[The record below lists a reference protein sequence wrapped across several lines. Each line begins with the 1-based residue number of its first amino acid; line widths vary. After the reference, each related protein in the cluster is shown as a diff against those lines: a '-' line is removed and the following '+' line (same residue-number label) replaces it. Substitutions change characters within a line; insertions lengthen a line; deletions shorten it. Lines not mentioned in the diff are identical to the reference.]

1 MNFLVNIYAII
12 ANIAKTK
19 YKGSNNML
27 VEKEQI
33 LKAKSKLG
41 EKNADIIA
49 EVLNLE
55 KYDAVNKKAL
65 CPWHL
70 EDTPSFIYN
79 PKTFGFHCFRGDTGV
94 ITKQGVFRIDSLLDK
109 EIEVINGNGEWEKTR
124 FHFCGEQQIYKLEL
138 TSRCKGKTLYTT
150 GEHDWI
156 VRSKTKKVPTKNLKK
171 GYRLS
176 STWVP
181 MQDGL
186 KPSVEGMQ
194 HGFIYGDGY
203 LNRRNVKQRQ
213 NVYYARICTE
223 DKLCFCKSVFSQ
235 IFPPPKSELESIPG
249 CSLGCVKVKAATDL
263 KKVPQLNSSLE
274 YLYGFLIGLFVADGN
289 RSDETAIFSSSK
301 LKDLT
306 AIRNICTIVGIPT
319 YSISSQTRD
328 ESSNMGLIHLD
339 HKQTMY
345 TLRMVKSAVTQDF
358 YFGNKRM
365 ISPNTYSSHLGYKVV
380 SVEKTSETSPVYC
393 CETSTQSFV
402 LEDFILT
409 GNCFGCSKNT
419 DIIDAYMHTGLTYLE
434 ALQKLFELAK
444 MPISFGEKGVQTKY
458 QYKYPHEEPLN
469 GKELVY
475 KYLKQRGISEE
486 TVDRCDVRQDKN
498 GNIVFNYYDTNDVL
512 CLVKY
517 RPSHKIDKSKGE
529 IKSWCQKGA
538 DTTPLLFNMNRVNV
552 NQPLVV
558 TEGEGDALAAIEA
571 GYTNTV
577 SVPFGANNYSWIE
590 ENFDWLE
597 QFDSI
602 IICSDNDEAGIK
614 MQKEC
619 VFRLGSWRTKF
630 IDIPPSYRDE
640 KTGKEYAMKDLNH
653 VLYYAGKQ
661 AVLDLIHNAKDSPVD
676 SVADFSDIT
685 NIDLDEIDGVETG
698 IPELDKKLMKLFYG
712 TFTIVTGVNGSGKS
726 SFLSQLVC
734 NAIDS
739 DKNAFLYS
747 GELPNFQSKNWI
759 NYILAGQRNV
769 KEYHSNG
776 ATFWKVTPEAQRQ
789 MNDYYKGRLFIYKDG
804 FDHKVDSL
812 LKSMEDTTRKY
823 GCKLHIID
831 NLTSVNLEANEQN
844 KFQKQ
849 EEFVTRLIDFAKKY
863 NVAVLLVVHPHKIE
877 QMRRLNKMDIQGIS
891 AIIDLAHRILS
902 LYRVTNE
909 DKRGV
914 PSKKGKGWYKEPIP
928 YDVLCDV
935 LKDRLLGFEGSTAGL
950 YYDRPS
956 RRFFTDEKSLDKRY
970 GWDTGKY
977 TDALPFPPP
986 QLNKEAED
994 EVYGQITKAGE
1005 AQ

>member
-1 MNFLVNIYAII
+1 
-12 ANIAKTK
+12 
-19 YKGSNNML
+19 ML

-70 EDTPSFIYN
+70 EDSPSFIYN
-79 PKTFGFHCFRGDTGV
+79 PKT
-94 ITKQGVFRIDSLLDK
+94 
-109 EIEVINGNGEWEKTR
+109 
-124 FHFCGEQQIYKLEL
+124 
-138 TSRCKGKTLYTT
+138 
-150 GEHDWI
+150 
-156 VRSKTKKVPTKNLKK
+156 
-171 GYRLS
+171 
-176 STWVP
+176 
-181 MQDGL
+181 
-186 KPSVEGMQ
+186 
-194 HGFIYGDGY
+194 
-203 LNRRNVKQRQ
+203 
-213 NVYYARICTE
+213 
-223 DKLCFCKSVFSQ
+223 
-235 IFPPPKSELESIPG
+235 
-249 CSLGCVKVKAATDL
+249 
-263 KKVPQLNSSLE
+263 
-274 YLYGFLIGLFVADGN
+274 
-289 RSDETAIFSSSK
+289 
-301 LKDLT
+301 
-306 AIRNICTIVGIPT
+306 
-319 YSISSQTRD
+319 YSY
-328 ESSNMGLIHLD
+328 H
-339 HKQTMY
+339 
-345 TLRMVKSAVTQDF
+345 
-358 YFGNKRM
+358 
-365 ISPNTYSSHLGYKVV
+365 
-380 SVEKTSETSPVYC
+380 
-393 CETSTQSFV
+393 
-402 LEDFILT
+402 
-409 GNCFGCSKNT
+409 CFGCGKNT

-458 QYKYPHEEPLN
+458 QYKYPKAEPLN
-469 GKELVY
+469 NKEHVY
-475 KYLKQRGISEE
+475 SYLAQRGISKN
-486 TVDRCDVRQDKN
+486 TVDSCDVREDEH

-529 IKSWCQKGA
+529 VKAWCQKGA
-538 DTTPLLFNMNRVNV
+538 DTTPLLFNMNRVNTTS
-552 NQPLVV
+552 PLLIC
-558 TEGEGDALAAIEA
+558 EGEIDSMAAIES
-571 GYTNTV
+571 GFTNAV
-577 SVPFGANNYSWIE
+577 SVPLGANNYGWIE

-597 QFDSI
+597 QFESI

-630 IDIPPSYRDE
+630 IDIPPYYYDKNSD
-640 KTGKEYAMKDLNH
+640 KKYAMKDLNH

-676 SVADFSDIT
+676 SVSDFSDIN
-685 NIDLDEIDGVETG
+685 NIDLDEIDGIKTG
-698 IPELDKKLMKLFYG
+698 IPDLDKKLMKLFYG

-726 SFLSQLVC
+726 SFLSQIVC
-734 NAIDS
+734 NAIDE

-769 KEYHSNG
+769 KEYCSNG
-776 ATFWKVTPEAQRQ
+776 ATYWKVTPEAQKQ
-789 MNDYYKGRLFIYKDG
+789 MNDYYRGKLFIYKDG

-902 LYRVTNE
+902 LYRVTKE

-914 PSKKGKGWYKEPIP
+914 PNKRGNGWYKEPIP
-928 YDVLCDV
+928 YDVLCDI

-950 YYDRPS
+950 YYDKPS
-956 RRFFTDEKSLDKRY
+956 RRFFIDEQSLDKRY
-970 GWDTGKY
+970 GWDTEEYSG
-977 TDALPFPPP
+977 ALPFPPP
-986 QLNKEAED
+986 QLNQKDEN
-994 EVYGQITKAGE
+994 EVYGQISNTGG
-1005 AQ
+1005 QQ